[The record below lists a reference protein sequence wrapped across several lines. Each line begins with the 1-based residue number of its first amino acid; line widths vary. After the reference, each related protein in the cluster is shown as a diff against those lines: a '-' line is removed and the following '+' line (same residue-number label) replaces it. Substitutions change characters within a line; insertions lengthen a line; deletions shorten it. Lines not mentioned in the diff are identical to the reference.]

1 MIRSLSR
8 KNSSPVILELKNIV
22 KTYTS
27 GNTSFNALDGVSLKI
42 HQGEFVSITGPS
54 GSGKSTLMHI
64 VGLLDNP
71 TSGQVLLEGQN
82 ISHFKETELA
92 KVRNVTLGFVF
103 QQFNLL
109 PKTSALENVT
119 LPLLYSDVPKS
130 NRDDLGLE
138 MLKKVN
144 LEDKIKN
151 TPAQLSGGQQQRV
164 AVARALVNNP
174 KIILADE
181 PTGNLDSKSG
191 KDVMDLFHHLNLHEG
206 RTIVLVTH
214 DLDLA
219 NHADRIIVIKDGK
232 VTIENKKNV

>member
-1 MIRSLSR
+1 MTKSSSS
-8 KNSSPVILELKNIV
+8 KSNSPVVLELVDVV

-27 GNTSFNALDGVSLKI
+27 GNTTFNALDGVSLQIKK
-42 HQGEFVSITGPS
+42 GEFVSITGPS

-64 VGLLDNP
+64 IGLLDNP

-82 ISHFKETELA
+82 ISHLKENEMA

-109 PKTSALENVT
+109 AKTSSLENAM

-130 NRDDLGLE
+130 EREGLARE
-138 MLKKVN
+138 MLNKVG
-144 LEDKIKN
+144 LGEKLSN

-164 AVARALVNNP
+164 AIARALVNDP

-191 KDVMDLFHHLNLHEG
+191 AEVMKLFHHLHEDEG
-206 RTIVLVTH
+206 RTIVFVTH
-214 DLDLA
+214 DMDLA
-219 NHADRIIVIKDGK
+219 EQAQRIIIIKDGK
-232 VTIENKKNV
+232 VTIQ